1 MLINIIIERRIIHL
15 SDKQQGLA
23 TGAYARKA
31 LLPEFISQISE
42 FKYPY
47 KHDQDLQIHE
57 TTLQRMIEKYSEQL
71 IFKPIEETKYWFAY
85 SSGAFITPGYPPLFY
100 SRTKDHKVSPNKSAV
115 ASIGEGV
122 MGFIAQRLYKCRKLA
137 RPNHDFPDIVMEN
150 NDYTTTHLFES
161 KATIATIS
169 DPKND
174 PKKVIRERISE
185 ELPRI
190 ASYTSSCNQLDNR
203 PVVGVLV
210 GTAILTEMNYI
221 SYITEVHV

>member
-1 MLINIIIERRIIHL
+1 MLITIRIERRAIHL
-15 SDKQQGLA
+15 SDIQQSLA

-42 FKYPY
+42 SKYPY
-47 KHDQDLQIHE
+47 KYDQDLEIYE

-71 IFKPIEETKYWFAY
+71 ILKPIEETKYWFAY

-150 NDYTTTHLFES
+150 NDHTKTYLLES
-161 KATIATIS
+161 KATIATT
-169 DPKND
+169 DTKND
-174 PKKVIRERISE
+174 PKKVIKERISE

-190 ASYTSSCNQLDNR
+190 AAYTSSCKRLDNR

-221 SYITEVHV
+221 SYIMEVHV